1 MLHSDTFVTMQPLTQ
16 LGNALLRTLRD
27 HLRPLIAYHL
37 LFTLLASALLVPA
50 VAWVSQRF
58 LAQLNRTVVTTD
70 ALLALLFS
78 PLGLLVMLVGL
89 GFTFLLIYW
98 QQAGMSQVAVRPKD
112 NHYRLAFEA
121 LWLSTRRLPALAV
134 LVTLQVSVVF
144 AMAKASIPSRLLDV
158 SLGSLISGRRN
169 PQALVKPSL
178 KDSLPN
184 WNPILGKSE
193 KTEICV

>member
-98 QQAGMSQVAVRPKD
+98 QQAGMLQVAVRPKD

-134 LVTLQVSVVF
+134 LVTLQVGAHLLLLAPFMMALTWLYDLWLSGVDPYYLQRIRPPVLWYFLACATPLVV
-144 AMAKASIPSRLLDV
+144 I
-158 SLGSLISGRRN
+158 
-169 PQALVKPSL
+169 
-178 KDSLPN
+178 
-184 WNPILGKSE
+184 
-193 KTEICV
+193 